1 MDFSVLLEA
10 LQNPKIYPEKPVSV
24 EILQTHA
31 SAIFLVGKHVYKI
44 KKPVNFGF
52 LDFSSLEKR
61 KHYCHEE
68 VILNRRLCP
77 EVYLGVVAIRLQ
89 EGKIAV
95 GEGPGEIVEYAV
107 LMERLPR
114 EAMMDRRLAEGMVN
128 SEVLQKIANTVTQF
142 HERAMTSPEIA
153 SFGKIE
159 VIRINV
165 EENFSQ
171 MEKYVGASL
180 SVKEFQGIR
189 DQTRKF
195 MEGHLP
201 LFAKRITD
209 GKIRDGHGDLHLQHI
224 CLTDEILIFDC
235 IEFNQRF
242 RYGDV
247 AADIAF
253 LLMDLDFHEYS
264 SLSAELAGIY
274 LSLSKDWPLYLL
286 LNFYKAYRANVR
298 GKVISFRLDDP
309 GISSLEKSAAREDA
323 RRYFH
328 LAYQYAQKMNR
339 PMLLLTCGL
348 MGTGK
353 STLAR
358 ALAEGLS
365 WNRVSSDIVR
375 KELARL
381 SPQERRYEIFHQG
394 IYAPDFSRKTYQ
406 ALFDRARTFLADGS
420 SVILDASFKKEIDRS
435 AALSLAREMN
445 ADFLLIECT
454 CEEGILRE
462 RLARRTREAGQ
473 PSDGRWE
480 IFGKQKEDFEK
491 IEGVDSRLHLNL
503 NTRFSLDACLRTVF
517 QHLLQRG
524 AGDALPKSER
534 TKEIGT

>member
-10 LQNPKIYPEKPVSV
+10 LQNPKIYPEKPESV
-24 EILQTHA
+24 ELLQTHA

-52 LDFSSLEKR
+52 LDFSSLERR
-61 KHYCHEE
+61 KYYCNEE
-68 VILNRRLCP
+68 VTLNRRLCP
-77 EVYLGVVAIRLQ
+77 KVYLGVVAIRLQ
-89 EGKIAV
+89 DGEIAV
-95 GEGPGEIVEYAV
+95 GEGPGEVIEFAV

-114 EAMMDRRLAEGMVN
+114 EAMMDRRLEEGKVN
-128 SEVLQKIANTVTQF
+128 SEVLQKIATQVTQF
-142 HERAMTSPEIA
+142 HDRAMTSPEIA

-159 VIRINV
+159 VIRINA

-171 MEKYVGASL
+171 MEKYVGLSL
-180 SVKEFQGIR
+180 SAKEFEGIR
-189 DQTRKF
+189 NSTRKF
-195 MEGHLP
+195 MEGHVS
-201 LFAKRITD
+201 LFARRISA
-209 GKIRDGHGDLHLQHI
+209 GKIRDCHGDLHLQHI

-253 LLMDLDFHEYS
+253 LLMDLDFHGYS
-264 SLSAELAGIY
+264 SLSGELAGIY

-298 GKVISFRLDDP
+298 GKVISFRLDEP
-309 GISSLEKSAAREDA
+309 GISPVEKTTVQEEA

-339 PMLLLTCGL
+339 PMLLLVCGL

-358 ALAEGLS
+358 ALAEALS
-365 WNRVSSDIVR
+365 WNWVCADILR
-375 KELARL
+375 KEIAQI

-406 ALFDRARTFLADGS
+406 TLFDRARTFLEGGS
-420 SVILDASFKKEIDRS
+420 SVILDASFKKEKDRS
-435 AALSLAREMN
+435 TALTLAQEVD
-445 ADFLLIECT
+445 ADFLLVECT
-454 CEEGILRE
+454 CGDEIIRE
-462 RLARRTREAGQ
+462 RLARRMHNNNQ

-480 IFGKQKEDFEK
+480 LFPKQKEDFEK
-491 IEGVDSRLHLNL
+491 FEEVASRRHLTL
-503 NTRFSLDACLRTVF
+503 DTHFSLDDCLKTVF
-517 QHLLQRG
+517 QHLLQRE
-524 AGDALPKSER
+524 A
-534 TKEIGT
+534 